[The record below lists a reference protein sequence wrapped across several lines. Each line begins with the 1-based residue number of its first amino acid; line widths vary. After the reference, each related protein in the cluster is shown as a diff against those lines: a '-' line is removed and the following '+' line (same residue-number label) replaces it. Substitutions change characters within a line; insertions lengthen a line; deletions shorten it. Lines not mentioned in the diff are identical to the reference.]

1 MGRLDVFIL
10 RAPEAKRA
18 GAAIRRRRGT
28 QRHVSG
34 RLSFMA
40 VILFS
45 AAALK
50 VVGALAA
57 MGVGAWVVHA
67 LGR

>member
-1 MGRLDVFIL
+1 MFIH
-10 RAPEAKRA
+10 RAPEAIGL

-34 RLSFMA
+34 TLSFMT

-50 VVGALAA
+50 VVGTLAA
-57 MGVGAWVVHA
+57 LGVVAWVVHA